1 MNSFNV
7 IGRMVD
13 DAELRYLQDGK
24 AVATFKIAVNRSYK
38 REGQPD
44 ADFFR
49 CQAWGK
55 LAEVIANNL
64 RKGRQAGF
72 SGRFENNNFTKD
84 DGTKVY
90 DYVFQVGSM
99 TFCGSKDDS
108 GGPSAAP
115 SGGGYV
121 DPGTGIREDELP
133 F

>member
-1 MNSFNV
+1 MNSFDV
-7 IGRMVD
+7 IGRLTKD
-13 DAELRYLQDGK
+13 PELKYTTNGT
-24 AVATFKIAVNRSYK
+24 AVATFNIAVNRSYK
-38 REGQPD
+38 RDGQPD

-108 GGPSAAP
+108 GPSAAP

-121 DPGTGIREDELP
+121 DPGTGYREDDLP